1 MKKIALGIFLILFFI
16 FLAYCLKRYL
26 KRLLAKTFLPNNVIN
41 LISNLLFYLILFIGF
56 IYILSYFKVNL
67 TGLIAG
73 LGVTSFV
80 ISFAVRDFLS
90 NVVAGI
96 ILMVMRPFKIGDQI
110 VIQNFE
116 GIVKSITLRYVII
129 ERKEGDKVLIPT
141 SNTLTSPIVV
151 KSKD

>member
-1 MKKIALGIFLILFFI
+1 MKKIVIGIFLILFFI
-16 FLAYCLKRYL
+16 FLAYFFKNYL
-26 KRLLAKTFLPNNVIN
+26 KRLLAKTTLPPKVIN
-41 LISNLLFYLILFIGF
+41 LISNLLFYLILFIAF
-56 IYILSYFKVNL
+56 VYILSYFQVNL
-67 TGLIAG
+67 IGLIAG
-73 LGVTSFV
+73 LGITSFV

-110 VIQNFE
+110 IIQNFE
-116 GIVKSITLRYVII
+116 GIVKSITLRYIII
-129 ERKEGDKVLIPT
+129 ERKDGDKVLIPT